1 MIRAVLPCAL
11 AALCGCLPN
20 STIEGLE
27 FGCDAGTQCNPGL
40 RCWRGVCTE
49 DAGWRLGTAC
59 AGDEDCEN
67 GICSDGVCCSRR
79 CDGPCESCQ
88 LGALGQCDPLP
99 AGDPGTPSCAP
110 YHCDGTNNLCPGGCA
125 APGDCGAGTY
135 CDAGACTALQ
145 SLGTT
150 CSGGGACDSGLCVDN
165 RCCNTTCANPC
176 DACDV
181 AGRLGTCSVSP
192 LGRIPFPACGLYAC
206 NGASVLCPGSC
217 TSDAGCVPPNSCS
230 SSQQRCQPK
239 VSALVDAF
247 PAGIDAGT
255 WVFYQDPDTMVAG
268 RNGRLELLVDAGIA
282 LAYCGIYT
290 ARTYDATS
298 SQTSVQLVA
307 VGTQSLGLLETYFQ
321 LLAPDNLN
329 RFGLDLNGG
338 QVVTQEQIG
347 GVYSYPSPAV
357 AYNPA
362 VHKYFRLRLSGN
374 TAFLESSSNGG
385 NYSAIGS
392 TSAKPWMQSTYVEL
406 GSGRWNP
413 EDAGSF
419 AAFDNVA
426 P

>member
-1 MIRAVLPCAL
+1 
-11 AALCGCLPN
+11 
-20 STIEGLE
+20 
-27 FGCDAGTQCNPGL
+27 
-40 RCWRGVCTE
+40 E
-49 DAGWRLGTAC
+49 DAGWRLGTVC

-125 APGDCGAGTY
+125 APGDCGAG
-135 CDAGACTALQ
+135 TALQ

-255 WVFYQDPDTMVAG
+255 WVFYQDPDTMVAE

-298 SQTSVQLVA
+298 
-307 VGTQSLGLLETYFQ
+307 
-321 LLAPDNLN
+321 
-329 RFGLDLNGG
+329 
-338 QVVTQEQIG
+338 
-347 GVYSYPSPAV
+347 
-357 AYNPA
+357 
-362 VHKYFRLRLSGN
+362 
-374 TAFLESSSNGG
+374 
-385 NYSAIGS
+385 
-392 TSAKPWMQSTYVEL
+392 
-406 GSGRWNP
+406 
-413 EDAGSF
+413 
-419 AAFDNVA
+419 
-426 P
+426 